1 MIAHSRV
8 LQNLT
13 IFLILKLIYMRS
25 LPIALLITIFSFV
38 VSCKK
43 DVAGSFKGSYTG
55 ILQEQDLAGALQSE
69 TYPTQVTIQA
79 KSRDS
84 IVLTVKAGVTTF
96 FTHNLPVNNNSE
108 FGYTSSSGGSN
119 YSYEGRIKGDSLV
132 YLYVQDQ
139 ASMPLRYLFKGT
151 RN

>member
-1 MIAHSRV
+1 MWQGV
-8 LQNLT
+8 LKET
-13 IFLILKLIYMRS
+13 IQEYYK
-25 LPIALLITIFSFV
+25 
-38 VSCKK
+38 
-43 DVAGSFKGSYTG
+43 
-55 ILQEQDLAGALQSE
+55 EQDLAGALQSE

-84 IVLTVKAGVTTF
+84 IVLTLNAGSTIF

-119 YSYEGRIKGDSLV
+119 YLYEGRIKGDSLV

-139 ASMPLRYLFKGT
+139 ASMPVRYLFKGT